1 MTPFCP
7 SCGMLITNNEGAAGT
22 CISCGAQVAPPGS
35 TGDASGSAGRSLGI
49 GQQTANADA
58 IKAKS
63 FRDQMNALG
72 VLWILLGGFK
82 VGVVALLFVNGPGPR
97 EMEGSGMRPQ
107 TLQILATVIGFLG
120 LLQLTTG
127 VLTCFK
133 WMPAVY
139 VGLGFTYLSL
149 VNSLVGFSLV
159 RAAIDVAVILQGH
172 RVIGMAKK
180 R

>member
-1 MTPFCP
+1 
-7 SCGMLITNNEGAAGT
+7 MLITNSEGAAGT
-22 CISCGAQVAPPGS
+22 CGSCGAQFAPPGS
-35 TGDASGSAGRSLGI
+35 TGNAGGSAGVSLGI
-49 GQQTANADA
+49 DQQTANADA
-58 IKAKS
+58 KNAKS

-82 VGVVALLFVNGPGPR
+82 IWVVALLFVNGPSPK
-97 EMEGSGMRPQ
+97 EMDGIGISSQ
-107 TLQILATVIGFLG
+107 TLNTLATIVGILG
-120 LLQLTTG
+120 LIQLTTG

-133 WMPAVY
+133 WLPAVY

-149 VNSLVGFSLV
+149 VNSLIGFSLV
-159 RAAIDVAVILQGH
+159 RAAIDIAVIVQGH